1 MKKLVLAIAAFAAMT
16 FVNSTFA
23 EWSVDLTAKTA
34 TDGNWLL
41 TLNAVN
47 NNNPPIVKI
56 EWVGGGET
64 DGVLDVS
71 GLYGCALQSGK
82 SYQGVWAENPA
93 NPGMDLV
100 TKLIVSTQTH
110 TYLMIKGFP
119 NLTEVRTTDDSDPYT
134 LSVSTFYKDDWGL
147 SKVSGEYHIKGIV
160 TFGSNGN
167 TFKNCE
173 NLTSIV
179 LEGSFKSTPETW
191 ADNSKKQLPGYMFYQ
206 CWALTNVAFITS
218 GEFTLFPPG
227 MFTNGQNGSHWWNP
241 SNYARPMNV
250 QSVTVNG
257 IEVVRMPD
265 LLSIQNQAFQSCTN
279 YLQEIIL
286 PNCEFFGYRTFEDA
300 GVTGLRI
307 PNMTLLRPENNGNKA
322 FEHSRAM
329 TYIYAPKMQLFRSS
343 EFYACHSLKW
353 AYFPELTD
361 MFGASAFASC
371 LDLRDIY
378 LPSVTNVAASSFS
391 SCSSIT
397 NLVLGGESI
406 VFIGQKAFENAF
418 ASDQDVRILW
428 NAKTK
433 PDLSAASGWLLNGH
447 SKDIKHFVRKE
458 ADWTTLQDSSHGM
471 YVATNPS
478 GVLVVSSSDNA
489 NNIKNSKNLV
499 KMMDSVV
506 TINFYEGEDLIFKT
520 MLPGMSGEDTG
531 YTLRPEIPYV
541 APTVFA
547 TASADVP
554 GVVANVIDGG
564 KNLEITVPASVLPAA
579 DESETQDLTVNIS
592 VTSKGPTPTPKT
604 GLLIIVR

>member
-1 MKKLVLAIAAFAAMT
+1 MKKLVLAIAAFAAVM

-34 TDGNWLL
+34 TDGNWRL

-47 NNNPPIVKI
+47 NNNPPIIKI
-56 EWVGGGET
+56 EWIGEGAT

-71 GLYGCALQSGK
+71 GLYGYALQSGK
-82 SYQGVWAENPA
+82 SYQGVWAENPDKT
-93 NPGMDLV
+93 GMDLV
-100 TKLIVSTQTH
+100 TKLIVSTRPH

-119 NLTEVRTTDDSDPYT
+119 NLTEVRTTDDSDPHT
-134 LSVSTFYKDDWGL
+134 LSVSTFYKDDWYQ
-147 SKVSGEYHIKGIV
+147 SKVAGEYHIKDIV
-160 TFGSNGN
+160 TFGSNGS

-191 ADNSKKQLPGYMFYQ
+191 EDNNQKQLPGYMFYQ
-206 CWALTNVAFITS
+206 CYALTNVAFITT

-241 SNYARPMNV
+241 SNYARPMNI

-257 IEVVRMPD
+257 IEVVRMPN

-279 YLQEIIL
+279 YMQEIIL

-307 PNMTLLRPENNGNKA
+307 PNMTLLRPENNGNTS
-322 FEHSRAM
+322 FQQSRSLI
-329 TYIYAPKMQLFRSS
+329 YVYAPKIQLFRSG

-353 AYFPELTD
+353 VYFPELTD
-361 MFGASAFASC
+361 MFGGSAFSEC
-371 LDLRDIY
+371 LDLRDAY
-378 LPSVTNVAASSFS
+378 LPSVTNVAATSFS
-391 SCSSIT
+391 SNESLT

-406 VFIGQKAFENAF
+406 AFAGQKTFNNAF
-418 ASDQDVRILW
+418 ASDCGVRVLW

-447 SKDIKHFVRKE
+447 SKDITHFVRKE

-478 GVLVVSSSDNA
+478 GVLVLSSSDSA

-520 MLPGMSGEDTG
+520 MLPGMIGEDAG
-531 YTLRPEIPYV
+531 YTLRSEIPYV

-554 GVVANVIDGG
+554 GVVARVADKGA
-564 KNLEITVPASVLPAA
+564 NLEITVPASVLPAA

-592 VTSKGPTPTPKT
+592 VTSKEPTPAPTT